1 MFIFLIP
8 SEAGGRI
15 AAGIAETFA
24 GLYEQ
29 YVTKVFRFVRYRIE
43 DDDTAQ
49 DLTSAVFEK
58 ALTKYRTYRSDKATF
73 STWLFSIARNTIID
87 YLRVSHKDMP
97 TELDVELPLQ
107 ADDSPEEDAIRSEEY
122 RTLQTCVLKLSGPEQ
137 RVISLKFGAEMKNRE
152 IARMTGMSES
162 KVANIV
168 FRAVRKL
175 RESYGGRY
183 E

>member
-1 MFIFLIP
+1 MIP
-8 SEAGGRI
+8 VEAGGKI
-15 AAGIAETFA
+15 AASIAETFA

-49 DLTSAVFEK
+49 DITSIVFEK
-58 ALTKYRTYRSDKATF
+58 ALTRFQTYRSDRASF
-73 STWLFSIARNTIID
+73 STWVFSIARNTVID
-87 YLRVSHKDMP
+87 HLRVSHSDIT
-97 TELDVELPLQ
+97 TELDPELPV
-107 ADDSPEEDAIRSEEY
+107 AAPGSPEEDAIRSEEQ
-122 RTLQTCVLKLSGPEQ
+122 RNLQAHVLRLSDPEQ
-137 RVISLKFGAEMKNRE
+137 RIIALKFGAEMKNRE

-175 RESYGGRY
+175 RESYGGHD

>member
-1 MFIFLIP
+1 MLVFMIP
-8 SEAGGRI
+8 AEAGSKI
-15 AAGIAETFA
+15 AASIAETFA

-49 DLTSAVFEK
+49 DITSVVFEK
-58 ALTKYRTYRSDKATF
+58 ALTRFQTYKSDRASF
-73 STWLFSIARNTIID
+73 STWIFSIARNTVID
-87 YLRVSHKDMP
+87 HLRVSHSDMT
-97 TELDVELPLQ
+97 TELDPELPI
-107 ADDSPEEDAIRSEEY
+107 AAPGSPEEDAIRSDE
-122 RTLQTCVLKLSGPEQ
+122 RQRLHAHVLRLSEPEQ
-137 RVISLKFGAEMKNRE
+137 KIIALKFGAEMKNRE
-152 IARMTGMSES
+152 IARMTGLSDS

-175 RESYGGRY
+175 RESYGGQN

>member
-8 SEAGGRI
+8 AEAGGRI
-15 AAGIAETFA
+15 AASIAETFA

-29 YVTKVFRFVRYRIE
+29 YVTRVFRFVRYRIG

-49 DLTSAVFEK
+49 DITSTVFEK
-58 ALTKYRTYRSDKATF
+58 ALSKYQTYQSDRASF
-73 STWLFSIARNTIID
+73 STWIFSIARNTVID
-87 YLRVSHKDMP
+87 YLRVSHRDMT
-97 TELDVELPLQ
+97 TELDVEMPIS
-107 ADDSPEEDAIRSEEY
+107 APDSPEEDAIRSEEY
-122 RTLQTCVLKLSGPEQ
+122 RYLQTCLMKLSQPEQ
-137 RVISLKFGAEMKNRE
+137 KVISLKFGAEMKNRE

-175 RESYGGRY
+175 RESYGGQD